1 MAKYVAKLCDVALE
15 EIDGR
20 EVEQAAGECITVL
33 RGLVTL
39 DELAASENGEMGESH
54 EGQRWL
60 QEARLAGGEVL
71 NLAQMEAKVVARYS
85 IPHI

>member
-1 MAKYVAKLCDVALE
+1 MYYSP
-15 EIDGR
+15 
-20 EVEQAAGECITVL
+20 Q
-33 RGLVTL
+33 GLVTL

-60 QEARLAGGEVL
+60 HKPRLAGGEVL
-71 NLAQMEAKVVARYS
+71 NLAQMEAKAVARYS

>member
-1 MAKYVAKLCDVALE
+1 ME

-20 EVEQAAGECITVL
+20 EVGNAAGECITVL

-60 QEARLAGGEVL
+60 REARLAGGEVF
-71 NLAQMEAKVVARYS
+71 NFA
-85 IPHI
+85 